1 MDHLDLTIFDLSPIA
16 MWLQDFSGVKQIFE
30 QWTAEGIEDIEAY
43 LMEDHSRLHLCLST
57 IHTLRVN
64 QSTLKLYEAKNLE
77 EILESFQKFL
87 HPEVSTFQIQFFVS
101 LWKNTEHHIPVINYT
116 TNGKRLD
123 VQLRGMKLKGY
134 EDNWKCLLMTTEDIS
149 QYQKARH
156 FAESL
161 FTYNPTALWIMD
173 FSQIKKRFEL
183 LRLQNIEN
191 LDQHIHQH
199 PEFVVEC
206 FEQINFIDVNEAAL
220 KLFAVKDKSQF
231 LHHSHDLFD
240 IKRLENFKSQLLQ
253 LWNHEEYQQRES
265 SFYNANGEQIF
276 VLEQLNI
283 FPHNLDDWAV
293 IQVALTD
300 ITERKKLENHL
311 HYLGQHD
318 ILTDLHNRTYF
329 NEEIERIEQ
338 LDLYPVSC
346 IYIDMNGLKII
357 NDQFGHDV
365 GDQYLKNF
373 AEILQFVTHK
383 KDFSISRI
391 GGDEFVLLMPHAD
404 VEQVKILVH
413 DLETQIHQHNLD
425 HPHLSISVSLGHAT
439 RLKGETLEDMLRR
452 ADKCM
457 YINKHHFYQ
466 NKNLTN

>member
-161 FTYNPTALWIMD
+161 FTYNRLCC
-173 FSQIKKRFEL
+173 IK
-183 LRLQNIEN
+183 
-191 LDQHIHQH
+191 
-199 PEFVVEC
+199 V
-206 FEQINFIDVNEAAL
+206 
-220 KLFAVKDKSQF
+220 
-231 LHHSHDLFD
+231 
-240 IKRLENFKSQLLQ
+240 
-253 LWNHEEYQQRES
+253 
-265 SFYNANGEQIF
+265 
-276 VLEQLNI
+276 
-283 FPHNLDDWAV
+283 
-293 IQVALTD
+293 
-300 ITERKKLENHL
+300 
-311 HYLGQHD
+311 
-318 ILTDLHNRTYF
+318 
-329 NEEIERIEQ
+329 
-338 LDLYPVSC
+338 
-346 IYIDMNGLKII
+346 
-357 NDQFGHDV
+357 
-365 GDQYLKNF
+365 
-373 AEILQFVTHK
+373 
-383 KDFSISRI
+383 
-391 GGDEFVLLMPHAD
+391 
-404 VEQVKILVH
+404 
-413 DLETQIHQHNLD
+413 
-425 HPHLSISVSLGHAT
+425 
-439 RLKGETLEDMLRR
+439 
-452 ADKCM
+452 
-457 YINKHHFYQ
+457 
-466 NKNLTN
+466 